1 MQPKTTAQ
9 LLEAIR
15 AKFSIRSDYALMKF
29 MGVTQGSVIR
39 WKSGGC
45 FNDEHAV
52 EVARL
57 LELPPAYV
65 LACVNLERAKGSRA
79 AGVWRQIADAFAAP
93 VMLWLIA
100 LSLSFSL
107 FLSHPVYAG
116 TAVSAVNNIHYAKF
130 KTRRRSQKRQMHRF
144 RPRRGVLRRTATRRT
159 LSA

>member
-1 MQPKTTAQ
+1 MQPKTTAE

-15 AKFSIRSDYALMKF
+15 AKYSLRSDYALMKF

-79 AGVWRQIADAFAAP
+79 ANVWRQIADTFAAP
-93 VMLWLIA
+93 VMLWLA
-100 LSLSFSL
+100 CLTLGFSL
-107 FLSHPVYAG
+107 FLSSSANAG
-116 TAVSAVNNIHYAKF
+116 ASFPAVNNIHYAKC
-130 KTRRRSQKRQMHRF
+130 
-144 RPRRGVLRRTATRRT
+144 
-159 LSA
+159 